1 MTDLTA
7 ALADLRPALA
17 DRYAAQVRALFAAM
31 IEAHGPTLKGIHN
44 SYQFSRTFS
53 ALVSRVVRRA
63 GDRLSDPVY
72 LDEDRLTR
80 AAADYADAAVAA
92 WQDKIQGKLGDLV
105 DISVTRFTGLAYAIT
120 GTRAGKRVRIEQDV
134 IVKRSTTGLLFN
146 QFPARIY
153 VDGKFTPEAAY
164 KRSFA

>member
-1 MTDLTA
+1 MTDLTH

-17 DRYAAQVRALFAAM
+17 DRYAAQVRSLFAAM
-31 IEAHGPTLKGIHN
+31 IEAHGPALNGIYN

-92 WQDKIQGKLGDLV
+92 WRD
-105 DISVTRFTGLAYAIT
+105 
-120 GTRAGKRVRIEQDV
+120 
-134 IVKRSTTGLLFN
+134 
-146 QFPARIY
+146 FPL
-153 VDGKFTPEAAY
+153 EH
-164 KRSFA
+164 